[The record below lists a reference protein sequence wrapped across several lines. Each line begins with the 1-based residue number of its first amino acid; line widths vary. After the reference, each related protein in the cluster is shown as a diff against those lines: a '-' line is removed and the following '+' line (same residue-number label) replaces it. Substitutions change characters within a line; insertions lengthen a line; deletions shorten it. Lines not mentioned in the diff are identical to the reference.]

1 MVEASPQ
8 KSIVHLISD
17 FVIEL
22 LESLEIPDAQIEEL
36 AANMELV
43 KTLDRP
49 EDMLIHL
56 TTIAGKIIK
65 NESLETDQ
73 ILEPTLPQIRLEAAK
88 MTLSYLG
95 LLA

>member
-1 MVEASPQ
+1 M
-8 KSIVHLISD
+8 HLISD